1 MGSILPASSTVKST
15 RSDFFLQYH
24 FHMRQM
30 RSASTLVVVALS
42 AVLLSAQTRITPPD
56 NKYTPAQDVQLG
68 REAAAEAEKQLPI
81 MRDDAVTSYVEE
93 IGQRLVSAIP
103 PELRHPEFRY
113 SFKAI
118 NVREINA
125 FALPGGPMY
134 VNRGMIEAAK
144 SEGEVAGVMAHE
156 LSHVVLRHGTAQAS
170 KATKYEIGQVA
181 GAILGSIIGGGWGQV
196 VSQGTQFGI
205 GTAFLRFSRA
215 FEHDADIMG
224 TQIMARAGY
233 DPRDMASMFKTIE
246 KQGGSGGPQWLSDHP
261 NPGNRYDYITKE
273 AQMLRVD
280 NPIRVTRGFEQV
292 QAHLRTL
299 PRAPTTE
306 EATKNA
312 GRRTSGGSG
321 TGTSGRVGD
330 APTGRVEPPSSRF
343 MTYDEG
349 NLFRISVPSNWRE
362 LQDNDTVTFA
372 PTGGY
377 GTSNGQTVYTHGMQL
392 GITRNESHDLQ
403 TATDELV
410 NAFAQGNPDMG
421 RPSRYERITVNLRPA
436 LPTTISNR
444 NEVTRG
450 PETIQLVTTDRG
462 NGELLYAVGVA
473 PSDEFASYRG
483 VFNKILGS
491 IRLTN

>member
-1 MGSILPASSTVKST
+1 MRHARST
-15 RSDFFLQYH
+15 
-24 FHMRQM
+24 
-30 RSASTLVVVALS
+30 STLIAVAV
-42 AVLLSAQTRITPPD
+42 ATGLLTAQERITPSPD

-68 REAAAEAEKQLPI
+68 REAAAEAEKQLPV
-81 MRDDAVTSYVEE
+81 MRDDLVTSYIEG
-93 IGQRLVSAIP
+93 IGRRLVDAIP

-113 SFKAI
+113 TFKAV

-144 SEGEVAGVMAHE
+144 NEGEIAGVMAHE

-196 VSQGTQFGI
+196 ISQGTQFGV
-205 GTAFLRFSRA
+205 GTAFLRFSRE
-215 FEHDADIMG
+215 FERQADIEG
-224 TQIMARAGY
+224 THIMAGARY
-233 DPRDMASMFKTIE
+233 DPRDMAGMFKTIE

-261 NPGNRYDYITKE
+261 NPGNRYDYILKE
-273 AQMLRVD
+273 AQLLPVQ
-280 NPIRVTRGFEQV
+280 NPIRITREFDQV
-292 QAHLRTL
+292 QAHLKEL

-306 EATKNA
+306 EATRA
-312 GRRTSGGSG
+312 GGRRTRTD
-321 TGTSGRVGD
+321 TGPNGPIGD

-343 MTYDEG
+343 TTYEEAG
-349 NLFRISVPSNWRE
+349 VFRVAVPSNWRE
-362 LQDNDTVTFA
+362 LQDNDAVTFA

-377 GTSNGQTVYTHGMQL
+377 GSYRGQTVYTHGIQIGL
-392 GITRNESHDLQ
+392 TRNESHDLQ

-410 NAFAQGNPDMG
+410 RSFAQGNPDMG
-421 RPSRYERITVNLRPA
+421 RPSRYERISVDGHASLR
-436 LPTTISNR
+436 TTMSNR

-450 PETIQLVTTDRG
+450 PETIQLVTVGLRT
-462 NGELLYAVGVA
+462 GELLYAIGVA
-473 PSDEFASYRG
+473 PSDEFNNYRG

-491 IRLTN
+491 TRLTD